1 MKRKSLN
8 QGMAIAFG
16 AAVGAALGAATGHMA
31 GWVAIGVA
39 AGAAIALA
47 GRSNSAATCG
57 TSDDKLGPPTNTQ

>member
-16 AAVGAALGAATGHMA
+16 AA

-57 TSDDKLGPPTNTQ
+57 TSDDKLGPPTNTE